1 MPQSDLVTV
10 NVALRPANA
19 ARPAFGT
26 SLLLHNLTDAQ
37 DALMGSSRTSLLT
50 AATWPADLAALSITD
65 GEAAYESVQ
74 SHFSQP
80 RKPTKAYLG
89 RRGKNIQQVWTV
101 VVPTVP
107 ADGVYA
113 ISVTGATGTPYSFT
127 ASTSTQAAVRT
138 ALLAALAAGSAT
150 FTAASGVGAGDIK
163 LTAVTSGVPLV
174 VQVSSPAASM
184 TASVTTGTS
193 VLTVAQVWDMHIV
206 TAALGV
212 YTLTVQTTTG
222 QKTYTHI
229 ATTGA
234 TVTTIRN
241 AIKALYDADSSDLF
255 TATMASVSTDHGTLT
270 ASLAGRSGSVTI
282 TSPASDATA
291 TVTTAN
297 YGVADDW
304 AVMATSNTDWYHGVL
319 GSKVAAELL
328 LSEEWFRGDDRH
340 MLGLQSS
347 DADILTTVTTD
358 VFSKLKA
365 RASYRVYGV
374 QHHIDA
380 EGIVEAWAGDVLTDP
395 AGSVSWPWKQ
405 LTGFTDRVLEADEA
419 AALRSKEGS
428 FLEDF
433 AARDQS
439 IMNGGYSFAGRP
451 IDIARALDT
460 LRSNM
465 EVAVADLFIG
475 SRIVPYSKQG
485 QSAIEGVL
493 WKEIAGGVEAG
504 YAIDGSFTIEFDDI
518 TPGTNDAVRGIY
530 PDFDVTGVI
539 QAGGYK
545 VIVNM
550 ELSQ

>member
-1 MPQSDLVTV
+1 MPQSDLVQV

-37 DALMGSSRTSLLT
+37 DALMGTPRTALLT
-50 AATWPADLAALSITD
+50 SATWEDDLAALGITD

-74 SHFSQP
+74 SHFSQT
-80 RKPTKAYLG
+80 RKPTKAYIG
-89 RRGKNIQQVWTV
+89 RRGKAIQQVWTV
-101 VVPTVP
+101 VVPAVP

-113 ISVTGATGTPYSFT
+113 ISVAGATGTPYSFT

-138 ALLAALAAGSAT
+138 ALLTALGAGSAK
-150 FTAASGVGAGDIK
+150 FTAAAGVGAGDIK
-163 LTAVTSGVPLV
+163 ITAVASGVPLSV
-174 VQVSSPAASM
+174 LVSSPSSTM

-193 VLTVAQVWDMHIV
+193 VLTVAQVWTMQIV

-234 TVTTIRN
+234 TVTTIRT
-241 AIKALYDADSSDLF
+241 AIKALYDADPSDLF
-255 TATMASVSTDHGTLT
+255 GATMASVSTDSGTLT
-270 ASLAGRSGSVTI
+270 ASLAGRPGTVSIV
-282 TSPASDATA
+282 SPASDATVA
-291 TVTTAN
+291 VTTAN

-304 AVMATSNTDWYHGVL
+304 AVMATENTDWYHGVL
-319 GSKVAAELL
+319 GSKTAAELL

-347 DADILTTVTTD
+347 DSDILTSVTTD

-365 RASYRVYGV
+365 RGSYRVYGV

-380 EGIVEAWAGDVLTDP
+380 EGVVEAWAGDVLTDP
-395 AGSVSWPWKQ
+395 AGAVSWPWKP
-405 LTGFTDRVLEADEA
+405 LTGLTGRVLTASEA
-419 AALRSKEGS
+419 ANLRAKEGS
-428 FLEDF
+428 FLETF
-433 AARDQS
+433 AARSQS

-460 LRSNM
+460 LRSNI
-465 EVAVADLFIG
+465 EIAITDLFVG

-485 QSAIEGVL
+485 QSAIEGVI
-493 WKEIAGGVEAG
+493 WNEISNAVAAG
-504 YAIDGSFTIEFDDI
+504 YAVDGTFTIAFDDI
-518 TPGTNDAVRGIY
+518 VPGSADAVRGIY
-530 PDFDVTGVI
+530 PDFEVSGTI

>member
-37 DALMGSSRTSLLT
+37 DALMGSSRTALLT
-50 AATWPADLAALSITD
+50 SATWTADLAALGITD

-89 RRGKNIQQVWTV
+89 RRGKDIQQVWTV
-101 VVPTVP
+101 VVPGVP

-113 ISVTGATGTPYSFT
+113 ISVIGATGTPYSF
-127 ASTSTQAAVRT
+127 AAVGSTQAAVRT
-138 ALLAALAAGSAT
+138 ALLTALGAGSAT
-150 FTAASGVGAGDIK
+150 FVAAAGVGAGDITI
-163 LTAVTSGVPLV
+163 TAVAAGVPLV

-193 VLTVAQVWDMHIV
+193 VLTVAQVWTMDINS
-206 TAALGV
+206 AALGV

-222 QKTYTHI
+222 QEVYTHI
-229 ATTGA
+229 ATVGA
-234 TVTTIRN
+234 TVTTIRD
-241 AIKALYDADSSDLF
+241 ALKALYDATPSDLF
-255 TATMASVSTDHGTLT
+255 GATMVSVSTDQGTLT
-270 ASLAGRSGSVTI
+270 ASLAGRPGTVSI
-282 TSPASDATA
+282 TSPASDATV

-304 AVMATSNTDWYHGVL
+304 ALMATSNTDWYHGVL

-328 LSEEWFRGDDRH
+328 LSEEWFRVDDRH
-340 MLGLQSS
+340 ELGLQSS
-347 DADILTTVTTD
+347 DADILTSVTTD
-358 VFSKLKA
+358 VFSTLKA
-365 RASYRVYGV
+365 RGSYRVYGV

-395 AGSVSWPWKQ
+395 AGSVSWPWKI
-405 LTGFTDRVLEADEA
+405 LTGFTDRVLTASEA
-419 AALRSKEGS
+419 ANLRAKEGS
-428 FLEDF
+428 FLENF

-465 EVAVADLFIG
+465 EIAIADLFIG

-485 QSAIEGVL
+485 QSVIEGVI
-493 WKEIAGGVEAG
+493 WNEINNAVAAG
-504 YAIDGSFTIEFDDI
+504 YAVDGTFTVEFGDI
-518 TPGTNDAVRGIY
+518 VPGSADAVRGIY
-530 PDFDVTGVI
+530 PYFEVTGTI